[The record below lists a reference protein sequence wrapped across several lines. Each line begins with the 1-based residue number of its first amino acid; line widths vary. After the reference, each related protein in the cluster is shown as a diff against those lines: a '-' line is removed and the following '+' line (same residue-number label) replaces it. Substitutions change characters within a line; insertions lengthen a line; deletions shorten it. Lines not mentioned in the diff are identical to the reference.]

1 MIDFTHTK
9 RGWVVP
15 VAVIGGF
22 ILAALTRSALHVERG
37 STADALQRSVIL
49 LAAAVLLVALG
60 NRWRRRDGRQVW
72 DARRSKLA
80 RLPAGHT
87 FMWIDVATWGWV
99 IAGATAWSVIR
110 PG

>member
-1 MIDFTHTK
+1 MHLVHTK

-15 VAVIGGF
+15 VAVLGGM
-22 ILAALTRSALHVERG
+22 IVAALARKVLHLEKG
-37 STADALQRSVIL
+37 STAESVVRIVMMLSSAALLI
-49 LAAAVLLVALG
+49 ALG

-99 IAGATAWSVIR
+99 IAGAMAWSLSS